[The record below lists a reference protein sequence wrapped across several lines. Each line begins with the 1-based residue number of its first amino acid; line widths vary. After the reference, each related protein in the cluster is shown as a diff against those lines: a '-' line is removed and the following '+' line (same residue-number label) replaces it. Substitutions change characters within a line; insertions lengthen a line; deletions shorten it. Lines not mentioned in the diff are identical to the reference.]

1 MSTTLSFVVAADR
14 TAGHAFPRRIAEA
27 LRGSDSGPGLDRL
40 GAAARQIRAG
50 RRELAA
56 WLRDLIADRAA
67 VTEIA
72 KRSYWH
78 PNGFAKIVLHASVDP
93 EFRIRLHV
101 WPRSETPSRGES
113 NPHSH
118 RWEFASYV
126 LTGTGMHMVD
136 FAETAEGGKP
146 YRRFRYGTDPANPAA
161 LAADGEVRL
170 RRRGAPHV
178 QSGEVYTCDTSIV
191 HTVRPIDGGLTAT
204 VVVQGPRR
212 TPTTVVYCEPGE
224 SDDQPNFDLS
234 DEDFVELVTELLAV
248 LDSEV
253 AP

>member
-1 MSTTLSFVVAADR
+1 MSTTSSFVATD
-14 TAGHAFPRRIAEA
+14 HAFPRQIAEA
-27 LRGSDSGPGLDRL
+27 LRGDGSRPGLGRL
-40 GAAARQIRAG
+40 EAAARRIRTG
-50 RRELAA
+50 RRGLAA
-56 WLRDLIADRAA
+56 WLQDLLADQTA
-67 VTEIA
+67 VAEIA

-78 PNGFAKIVLHASVDP
+78 PNGFAKIVLHTSIDP

-101 WPRSETPSRGES
+101 WPRGETPSRGES

-126 LTGTGMHMVD
+126 LTGTGMHMVE

-146 YRRFRYGTDPANPAA
+146 YRRYRYGTDPADPAA
-161 LAADGEVRL
+161 LVADGDVRL
-170 RRRGAPHV
+170 QRCGVPHV
-178 QSGEVYTCDTSIV
+178 QGGDVYTCNTSTV
-191 HTVRPIDGGLTAT
+191 HTVRPIDAGLTAT

-224 SDDQPNFDLS
+224 SDDQPNIELTGA
-234 DEDFVELVTELLAV
+234 DFVELVSELLPT

-253 AP
+253 AR

>member
-1 MSTTLSFVVAADR
+1 MSTPPSFVVAADR
-14 TAGHAFPRRIAEA
+14 TAGHSFPREVAEA
-27 LRGSDSGPGLDRL
+27 LRGSGSGPGLGRL
-40 GAAARQIRAG
+40 EAVAGQIRAA

-56 WLRDLIADRAA
+56 WLRDLVADQAA
-67 VTEIA
+67 VAEIA

-78 PNGFAKIVLHASVDP
+78 PNGFAKIILHTSVDP

-126 LTGTGMHMVD
+126 LAGTGMHMVE
-136 FAETAEGGKP
+136 FAEAAEGGKP
-146 YRRFRYGTDPANPAA
+146 YRRYRYGVDPANPAA
-161 LAADGEVRL
+161 LLSDGEVRL
-170 RRRGAPHV
+170 KRCGVPHV
-178 QSGEVYTCDTSIV
+178 QKGDIYACDTSVV
-191 HTVRPIDGGLTAT
+191 HTVRPIDAGLTAT

-224 SDDQPNFDLS
+224 SDDQPNFDLA
-234 DEDFVELVTELLAV
+234 DADFVELLSELLSD
-248 LDSEV
+248 LENEV

>member
-14 TAGHAFPRRIAEA
+14 TAGHAFRRLIAET
-27 LRGSDSGPGLDRL
+27 LRDNDSRPGLGRL
-40 GAAARQIRAG
+40 EAAAGQVRAA

-56 WLRDLIADRAA
+56 WLRELIADQAA
-67 VTEIA
+67 VAEIA

-78 PNGFAKIVLHASVDP
+78 PNGFAKIVLHTSVDP

-136 FAETAEGGKP
+136 FAETTEGGRP
-146 YRRFRYGTDPANPAA
+146 YQRYRYGSDPANPAA

-170 RRRGAPHV
+170 RRRGVPHV
-178 QSGEVYTCDTSIV
+178 QSGDVYTCDTSIV
-191 HTVRPIDGGLTAT
+191 HTVRPIDAGLTAT

-224 SDDQPNFDLS
+224 SDDQPNFGLTDA
-234 DEDFVELVTELLAV
+234 DFVELVTELLST

-253 AP
+253 AL